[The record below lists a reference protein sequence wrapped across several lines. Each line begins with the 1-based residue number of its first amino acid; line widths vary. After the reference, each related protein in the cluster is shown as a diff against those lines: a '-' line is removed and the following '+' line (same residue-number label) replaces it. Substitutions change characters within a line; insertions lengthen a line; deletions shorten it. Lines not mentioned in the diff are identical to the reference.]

1 MVNPAVACSEYP
13 AHPRGGYRTNRS
25 EFTDERVSVCIY
37 LCLWPCLCMRLSVV
51 YARSRL
57 RVVLMCARMCHV
69 MCLTLCCAVAMAYV
83 VRAAQRWENAQ
94 ARRWLKRFSKRSCK
108 TPFPGVSFARFQV
121 GVHRISVRQNRNS
134 NRNACWKDAGVSSVR
149 YPLDFNRISMG
160 FAQVFLSIALECL

>member
-1 MVNPAVACSEYP
+1 MGGRKKGSTNACMHACMNVVNPAVACSEYP

-83 VRAAQRWENAQ
+83 VHVAQCWDMRKHVDGSSDFQSAL
-94 ARRWLKRFSKRSCK
+94 ARR
-108 TPFPGVSFARFQV
+108 PFPASLSHYFK
-121 GVHRISVRQNRNS
+121 SV
-134 NRNACWKDAGVSSVR
+134 
-149 YPLDFNRISMG
+149 FIG
-160 FAQVFLSIALECL
+160 FP